1 MGINKIIPRGLS
13 SDTDERLVKPG
24 FMPDA
29 TNVTLSEGGL
39 GTESVLKNCKGT
51 IPGEPLN
58 SNHRLP
64 NDINKSYVIG
74 EVSDSQ
80 RGFIYFFVSVKKQ
93 ADNGE
98 VIRTSMIYQY
108 DVEIDRYKRVLSD
121 DRLNFRDNYYITANV
136 LNGAFQQDGVVQTI
150 LYFTDNVNPPRK
162 INVDRAFAG
171 DYSGLSD
178 DQFDYSV
185 NTIKAAPE
193 KAPTTNFNT
202 TEELP
207 HNNFK
212 TTAFQFATQIIYVD
226 GEESAISPYSK
237 LTFPESLAFHGIEE
251 ASNDDSVYTQLRL
264 EVDNTCEVSMNID
277 PQILTCKDV
286 SKIRL
291 IAREGNTSAFYII
304 DEFDPNENLVRQVY
318 GQDIDVYNSGGG
330 VYRFFN
336 DILGTTVP
344 TPTED
349 KLFDNVPLKARGQA
363 VVGNRLMYSNYEEG
377 RPNHDVKSNISVTYK
392 DDTAQRK
399 EFVNQGEGLAFSSF
413 VDDNLGFTFKPLEQ
427 LIDEVD
433 SETVFDA
440 GTQVNISFNMRLQ
453 DLQVFNPNND
463 RPIFNVD
470 VEAVSSYENF
480 NGTVLQPTGTY
491 TYAIDE
497 FLPSTSDPDGLG
509 ETEPV
514 NVTVTYTTPS
524 DFTLQQ
530 FLEFIPAQISNSTF
544 SHDYTGKFT
553 LTPTQAAREDFEPIF
568 GAMPDLFM
576 SPFTPGTPAYE
587 ANSDAHP
594 NNINVSFKLSATL
607 NENNTISVSVEA
619 FEAKLNN
626 TDNGLDDPYSIAYD
640 QTALQNKF
648 WRYQNAGSLVEPVDI
663 ASVSGTSLVNEFQS
677 EVPYDYSIVDV
688 TPLQGF
694 KSGALHPLGIIYK
707 DKFGRSSFVNKLGSA
722 YVGWYNDHDR
732 LKEGVSKI
740 PGNDIFKEETFD
752 GPASI
757 SVKFLNNP
765 PDWADAFQI
774 VYPGNSLTDNFIQY
788 SAVGAYAARKGDF
801 TNGTTGEFRKIDT
814 ESKRIYVSFETL
826 DIYRDQKNTV
836 RDYSFTAGDKL
847 RIKSAAFQPDS
858 TVSEVSDAYFSAN
871 DGGVIEFDVVGVE
884 LLTNDVTN
892 PIAFNVSDP
901 TADIGSLNNMDV
913 RFIGKFLVL
922 EAPQIAG
929 GATSINGDQIKYPG
943 WDWYHISYDSTTN
956 PSTVTGGIQTAYP
969 DGTVV
974 GDSPLNYWQRQ
985 PIVEIY
991 TPKKST
997 SNQFYYE
1004 IGEAVTIDRSV
1015 ELPSFDENGLIRNPD
1030 TAVDYLSFHGPE
1042 LVLDTGDVHYRPV
1055 ACKTADWRDEDDDGA
1070 TDGTFQF
1077 RWFVK
1082 DDWVYKTKLL
1092 EDFSPSD
1099 RIEEKM
1105 WSKGRAHVEFKNA
1118 ATIRR
1123 FNGLTYSDAYAE
1135 DVANLSLSSFN
1146 ATLANFGS
1154 LESKY
1159 GAINYIYNYGTTGEL
1174 LALQENKL
1182 SKTNVNSRILFDA
1195 AGGQNVALST
1205 DVIGSTRYFVGD
1217 FGCGDHPEAVLVY
1230 DNDIFFVDVSRKK
1243 VLRVSGDQM
1252 VPISDKS
1259 MSSTFND
1266 IFRDWGSSSNSS
1278 IGDSKARKIVSGY
1291 DPDEETYYVT
1301 FYHDRP
1307 LLSFGNDSEIDF
1319 SDVYSD
1325 IEFNGYTL
1333 SYDVPRGH
1341 WQAKHSFIPTIYS
1354 NQNNTMYSCK
1364 YVFDAESVDPRSGIP
1379 LLFHRHDDL
1388 LDDNGDPIN
1397 RTKFYNQNT
1406 AQSDFTVISN
1416 ASSSAVKVY
1425 DALSYEGTNQ
1435 PDRVSIESSNGSSN
1449 DSIGLI
1455 TSEDYGQYAFV
1466 EKEDSFY
1473 IALPRDT
1480 SGNSSSHVSGLGEC
1494 ASVDTAENSIT
1505 INASLIGIP
1514 IPVGAQLVIASTG
1527 IDISGQTSLVT
1538 TVNAVDGNK
1547 IFVSISPSENIVGED
1562 IVLVHNP
1569 FFDGD
1574 SIRGHYATI
1583 KSNFKEETVYEVY
1596 CVNAHVTNSPLHH
1609 TSTN

>member
-13 SDTDERLVKPG
+13 SDTDERLVKNG

-51 IPGEPLN
+51 IPGFPL
-58 SNHRLP
+58 SPSDKLP
-64 NDINKSYVIG
+64 NDTDKSYVIG

-80 RGFIYFFVSVKKQ
+80 RGFIYFFVFGQLNNKGKSF
-93 ADNGE
+93 
-98 VIRTSMIYQY
+98 IYQY
-108 DVEIDRYKRVLSD
+108 NTSTNTYRIVLSD
-121 DRLNFRDNYYITANV
+121 DRLDFSSNYYITANV

-162 INVDRAFAG
+162 INVDRALAG
-171 DYSGLSD
+171 DYGGLFN

-185 NTIKAAPE
+185 NTIKAAPI

-251 ASNDDSVYTQLRL
+251 SSNDDSVYTQLRL
-264 EVDNTCEVSMNID
+264 EVDNTCEVSVNID

-440 GTQVNISFNMRLQ
+440 GTIVNISFNMRLQ
-453 DLQVFNPNND
+453 DLQVFNPNNS

-470 VEAVSSYENF
+470 VKAASSYENF

-491 TYAIDE
+491 TYAIDQ
-497 FLPSTSDPDGLG
+497 FLPSSSDPDGLG

-530 FLEFIPAQISNSTF
+530 FLEFIPAQISDSTF

-553 LTPTQAAREDFEPIF
+553 LTPTQSAREDFEPFF
-568 GAMPDLFM
+568 GTMPDLFM
-576 SPFTPGTPAYE
+576 SPFPPGTPAYQ
-587 ANSDAHP
+587 ANSDAYP

-619 FEAKLNN
+619 FGAKLNN
-626 TDNGLDDPYSIAYD
+626 TDNGLSDPYSIAYD
-640 QTALQNKF
+640 QTALQDKF

-663 ASVSGTSLVNEFQS
+663 ASVSGTSLANEFQS
-677 EVPYDYSIVDV
+677 EVPYDYSIVDL

-732 LKEGVSKI
+732 LKEGVFKI

-788 SAVGAYAARKGDF
+788 SAVGAYAARKGDLDPA
-801 TNGTTGEFRKIDT
+801 NGFRKIDT

-826 DIYRDQKNTV
+826 DIYRDQKNTL

-847 RIKSAAFQPDS
+847 RIKSAAFLSDS
-858 TVSEVSDAYFSAN
+858 AASEVSDAYFSAN

-901 TADIGSLNNMDV
+901 SSTIDNVANMDV

-956 PSTVTGGIQTAYP
+956 PSTGTGGIQTPYP

-974 GDSPLNYWQRQ
+974 GDIPFNSWQRQ

-1004 IGEAVTIDRSV
+1004 IGEAVTINR
-1015 ELPSFDENGLIRNPD
+1015 EGRLPTFDGLEFD
-1030 TAVDYLSFHGPE
+1030 FTDATVDYISYHGPD

-1055 ACKTADWRDEDDDGA
+1055 ACKTADYRDEDDDGN

-1118 ATIRR
+1118 ATVRR
-1123 FNGLTYSDAYAE
+1123 FNGLTYSDAYEE

-1154 LESKY
+1154 LESKF
-1159 GAINYIYNYGTTGEL
+1159 GAINYIYNYGSTGEL

-1182 SKTNVNSRILFDA
+1182 SLTGIKTKIFFDA
-1195 AGGQNVALST
+1195 GGGQNVALST

-1217 FGCGDHPEAVLVY
+1217 YGCGDNPEAVLVY
-1230 DNDIFFVDVSRKK
+1230 DNDVFFVDVSRKK
-1243 VLRVSGDQM
+1243 VLRVSGGQM
-1252 VPISDKS
+1252 VPISDKD

-1266 IFRDWGSSSNSS
+1266 IF
-1278 IGDSKARKIVSGY
+1278 KAWEGNQGLKKIVGGY

-1301 FYHDRP
+1301 FYVEP
-1307 LLSFGNDSEIDF
+1307 KQSLSYGGDSEIDF
-1319 SDVYSD
+1319 SDVYSND
-1325 IEFNGYTL
+1325 REFNGYTL

-1341 WQAKHSFIPTIYS
+1341 WQSKHSFIPTIYS

-1364 YVFDAESVDPRSGIP
+1364 YVFDGSDLEFNQLTP

-1388 LDDNGDPIN
+1388 IVQGEPTN

-1416 ASSSAVKVY
+1416 ASPSAVKVY

-1435 PDRVSIESSNGSSN
+1435 PDKVSIESSNGSSN

-1455 TSEDYGQYAFV
+1455 TSEGYGQYAFV

-1505 INASLIGIP
+1505 INASLIGVP

-1527 IDISGQTSLVT
+1527 IDISGETSLVT

-1547 IFVSISPSENIVGED
+1547 IFVSTSPSENVVGED

-1583 KSNFKEETVYEVY
+1583 KSNFKEDTVYEVY
-1596 CVNAHVTNSPLHH
+1596 CVNAHVTNSQLHH
-1609 TSTN
+1609 ASTN

>member
-1 MGINKIIPRGLS
+1 MGINKIIPKGLS
-13 SDTDERLVKPG
+13 SDTDERLVKNG

-29 TNVTLSEGGL
+29 TNVTLSEGGI
-39 GTESVLKNCKGT
+39 GTESILKNCKGT
-51 IPGEPLN
+51 IPGVPFKDSDKLRNYE
-58 SNHRLP
+58 S
-64 NDINKSYVIG
+64 KSYVIG
-74 EVSDSQ
+74 EVSDPQ
-80 RGFIYFFVSVKKQ
+80 RGFIYFFVAIDEGKD
-93 ADNGE
+93 A
-98 VIRTSMIYQY
+98 IYQY
-108 DVEIDRYKRVLSD
+108 NVETDRYRLVLTD
-121 DRLNFRDNYYITANV
+121 NRLGFRSGYYIKADV
-136 LNGAFQQDGVVQTI
+136 LNGAFQQDGIVQTI

-162 INVDRAFAG
+162 INVDRALAG
-171 DYSGLSD
+171 DYNDLSD
-178 DQFDYSV
+178 DKWDYSV
-185 NTIKAAPE
+185 NTIKAAPI

-237 LTFPESLAFHGIEE
+237 LTYPESLAYHGIEE
-251 ASNDDSVYTQLRL
+251 PSNDDSVYTQLRL
-264 EVDNTCEVSMNID
+264 EVDNTCEISINIE
-277 PQILTCKDV
+277 PEILTCKDV

-318 GQDIDVYNSGGG
+318 GQDIDVYSSGGG
-330 VYRFFN
+330 VYKFFN

-349 KLFDNVPLKARGQA
+349 KLFDNVPLKARGQT

-377 RPNHDVKSNISVTYK
+377 RPNHEVRSNITVSYK

-413 VDDNLGFTFKPLEQ
+413 VDDNLGFTFRPLDQ
-427 LIDEVD
+427 LIDEVN

-440 GTQVNISFNMRLQ
+440 GTVVNISFNMRLQ
-453 DLQVFNPNND
+453 DVQVFNPNNS

-470 VEAVSSYENF
+470 VEAVSSYDNV
-480 NGTVLQPTGTY
+480 NTGIALQPSGTY
-491 TYAIDE
+491 TYAIDQ
-497 FLPSTSDPDGLG
+497 FLPSTSDPNGLG
-509 ETEPV
+509 ETDPV

-553 LTPTQAAREDFEPIF
+553 LTPTLAARQDFEPFF
-568 GAMPDLFM
+568 GPMPDLFM
-576 SPFTPGTPAYE
+576 SPFAPGTPAYE
-587 ANSDAHP
+587 ANSNDHP
-594 NNINVSFKLSATL
+594 NNINVSFKLSAEL

-626 TDNGLDDPYSIAYD
+626 IDNGLDDPYSIAYD
-640 QTALQNKF
+640 QTSPQNRF
-648 WRYQNAGSLVEPVDI
+648 WRYQDAGSLVEEVDI
-663 ASVSGTSLVNEFQS
+663 SSLSGTSLANEFQS
-677 EVPYDYSIVDV
+677 EVPYGYSIVDL
-688 TPLQGF
+688 TPIQGF
-694 KSGALHPLGIIYK
+694 KAGSLHPLGIIYK

-732 LKEGVSKI
+732 LKGGINKS
-740 PGNDIFKEETFD
+740 PGETILGEETLN

-757 SVKFLNNP
+757 SIKFLNNP

-774 VYPGNSLTDNFIQY
+774 VYPGNSLTDEFIQY
-788 SAVGAYAARKGDF
+788 SAVGAFVARKGDF
-801 TNGTTGEFRKIDT
+801 DSTAGSTFREIDT

-847 RIKSAAFQPDS
+847 RVKSATFQPDTS
-858 TVSEVSDAYFSAN
+858 ASEVSDAYFSAN
-871 DGGVIEFDVVGVE
+871 DGSVIEFDVVGVE

-892 PIAFNVSDP
+892 PIAYNTSNP
-901 TADIGSLNNMDV
+901 GSAHGALAQMDK

-929 GATSINGDQIKYPG
+929 GATSANGSQIKYVG
-943 WDWYHISYDSTTN
+943 FDWYHVAYENTTLGT
-956 PSTVTGGIQTAYP
+956 PVQVAYP
-969 DGTVV
+969 DSSVV
-974 GDSPLNYWQRQ
+974 STAINTWQKQ
-985 PIVEIY
+985 CIVEIY

-1004 IGEAVTIDRSV
+1004 IGEAVTINR
-1015 ELPSFDENGLIRNPD
+1015 EGRLPTFDGLEFDFTNA
-1030 TAVDYLSFHGPE
+1030 TVDYISYHGPD

-1055 ACKTADWRDEDDDGA
+1055 ACKTPDYADPDG
-1070 TDGTFQF
+1070 DGTYEY

-1082 DDWVYKTKLL
+1082 DDWVYNTNLL

-1099 RIEEKM
+1099 RIVEKM

-1118 ATIRR
+1118 ATVRR

-1159 GAINYIYNYGTTGEL
+1159 GAVNYICNYGSVGEL

-1182 SKTNVNSRILFDA
+1182 SKTNINSRILFDA

-1205 DVIGSTRYFVGD
+1205 DVINSTRYFVGD
-1217 FGCGDHPEAVLVY
+1217 YGCGDHPEAVLVY

-1252 VPISDKS
+1252 VPISDKD

-1266 IFRDWGSSSNSS
+1266 IFDDWGSTAPFPN
-1278 IGDSKARKIVSGY
+1278 KARKIVSGY

-1301 FYHDRP
+1301 FYADTPYLRYIQD
-1307 LLSFGNDSEIDF
+1307 GTVSEDF
-1319 SDVYSD
+1319 SDLYSSN
-1325 IEFNGYTL
+1325 EFKGYTL

-1341 WQAKHSFIPTIYS
+1341 WQSKHSFIPTIYS

-1364 YVFDAESVDPRSGIP
+1364 YVFDESDLEPSELTP

-1388 LDDNGDPIN
+1388 LVSDEPVN
-1397 RTKFYNQNT
+1397 RTVFYNQAV

-1416 ASSSAVKVY
+1416 ASPSAVKVY
-1425 DALSYEGTNQ
+1425 DALSYEGTKS
-1435 PDRVSIESSNGSSN
+1435 PDSASIESSNGSKN
-1449 DSIGLI
+1449 DNIGGFD
-1455 TSEDYGQYAFV
+1455 ER
-1466 EKEDSFY
+1466 EDSFY
-1473 IALPRDT
+1473 VMIPRDT
-1480 SGNSSSHVSGLGEC
+1480 SANSTSQYSGIGDC
-1494 ASVDTAENSIT
+1494 IDVDANKIV
-1505 INASLIGIP
+1505 IGGSLIGVS
-1514 IPVGAQLVIASTG
+1514 IPVGAKVIAFNNDTQQAEIPDPDVFVTG
-1527 IDISGQTSLVT
+1527 VNGSEIEVSSEELSFALNNSVILVT
-1538 TVNAVDGNK
+1538 NSSVDG
-1547 IFVSISPSENIVGED
+1547 D
-1562 IVLVHNP
+1562 A
-1569 FFDGD
+1569 
-1574 SIRGHYATI
+1574 IRGHYATI
-1583 KSNFKEETVYEVY
+1583 KSQFTDNNIYEVY
-1596 CVNAHVTNSPLHH
+1596 CVNAHVTNSQLHH
-1609 TSTN
+1609 ASTN